1 MNESIEKAVTEI
13 LKAIGED
20 PKREGLKNTP
30 ARVGRAWRDL
40 TRGYQQDA
48 EQILKK
54 AIFKENYD
62 EMVLVK
68 DIEFFSLCE
77 HHLLPFFGRC
87 HIAYIPS
94 GKIVGLS
101 KMARVTDVFARRLQV
116 QERLTEQIA
125 DAIQGALK
133 PRGVAVVMEAKHMC
147 MVMRGVE
154 KQNSVMVTSA
164 LRGEFRKN
172 SATRAELMKLLRL
185 QR

>member
-1 MNESIEKAVTEI
+1 MNESIEKATTEI
-13 LKAIGED
+13 LKAIGEN
-20 PKREGLKNTP
+20 PKREGLLNTP
-30 ARVGRAWRDL
+30 ARAGRAWREL
-40 TRGYQQDA
+40 TRGYEQDA
-48 EQILKK
+48 QAILKK
-54 AIFKENYD
+54 AIFKEHYD

-101 KMARVTDVFARRLQV
+101 KLARVTDVFARRLQV
-116 QERLTEQIA
+116 QERLTEEIA
-125 DAIQGALK
+125 DALQKALHPK
-133 PRGVAVVMEAKHMC
+133 GVAVVMEAKHMC
-147 MVMRGVE
+147 MIMRGVE
-154 KQNSVMVTSA
+154 KQNSIMITSA

-172 SATRAELMKLLRL
+172 AATRAELMKLLRL